1 MGEEMRSMS
10 GSGRLGFDQLLWV
23 NKKNMK
29 RKFLGFLAC
38 AQNGASQEGKRRA
51 LESVP
56 RGASAAFPW
65 IYPVWP
71 TCLKKREALAL
82 TPDPEKAASIAPRHS
97 HAMQGGRGVCQEAG

>member
-38 AQNGASQEGKRRA
+38 VQNGASQEGKRWA

-56 RGASAAFPW
+56 
-65 IYPVWP
+65 
-71 TCLKKREALAL
+71 
-82 TPDPEKAASIAPRHS
+82 
-97 HAMQGGRGVCQEAG
+97 